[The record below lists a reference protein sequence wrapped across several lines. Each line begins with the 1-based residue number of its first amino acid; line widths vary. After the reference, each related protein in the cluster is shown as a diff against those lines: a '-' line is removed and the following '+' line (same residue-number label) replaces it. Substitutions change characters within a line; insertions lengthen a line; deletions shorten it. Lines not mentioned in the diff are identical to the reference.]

1 MYTVASQL
9 LEPFTFLYLI
19 TVVSFVVLWFT
30 QRWSVRQGL
39 PLAIGLF
46 GLGVTSTPA
55 VVTLAVES
63 LSRQHPPLAVESVDA
78 DAIIILTGGGDACTL
93 HAARLYHARS
103 PRPVIVSGR
112 DTQGQL
118 DDRLLLL
125 GVRTD
130 DLIVDDRPRNTY
142 DNARD
147 SARILRARELTRP
160 ALVTRPTHLPRSV
173 LVFRAQGIDV
183 IPAGCG
189 SQESRIEDEDSWRQ
203 FVPSVH
209 GALSFEAAA
218 HEWVGMAWY
227 WLNGYFD
234 PVPQSSQ

>member
-19 TVVSFVVLWFT
+19 AVVSFVVLWFT

-55 VVTLAVES
+55 VATLAVES
-63 LSRQHPPLAVESVDA
+63 LSRQYLPLTVESVDA
-78 DAIIILTGGGDACTL
+78 DAIILLTGGGDSCTQY
-93 HAARLYHARS
+93 AARMYHARS

-112 DTQGQL
+112 DAQGQL
-118 DDRLLLL
+118 ENFLVSL
-125 GVRTD
+125 GVRAD

-142 DNARD
+142 ENARD
-147 SARILRARELTRP
+147 SARILRTRELTRP
-160 ALVTRPTHLPRSV
+160 ALVTRLTHLPRSV
-173 LVFRAQGIDV
+173 LTFRAQGIDV

-189 SQESRIEDEDSWRQ
+189 SQESRREDEDAWRQ
-203 FVPSVH
+203 FIPSVH
-209 GALSFEAAA
+209 GALPFEAAA

-227 WLNGYFD
+227 WLNGPD
-234 PVPQSSQ
+234 PLPWTP